1 MTCVVNERKEIV
13 MRSVGS
19 GAWKKSIVMP
29 RVGNK
34 RMVIVTRCVGSR
46 V

>member
-1 MTCVVNERKEIV
+1 MTCVGNERKEIV

-19 GAWKKSIVMP
+19 GVWKKRLVMP
-29 RVGNK
+29 RVDNK
-34 RMVIVTRCVGSR
+34 RMVIVTHCVGSR